1 MLKKTF
7 SEQTG
12 KNREARMRTI
22 IEEINR
28 DKFYAKLERVI
39 SWISFAAFVVF
50 VIYFIVEYFKAT
62 AKI

>member
-1 MLKKTF
+1 MLKKTI

-39 SWISFAAFVVF
+39 NLISFSAFVVF
-50 VIYFIVEYFKAT
+50 AIYFIVEYFKAT